1 MPHGSVSLGHEKEEQ
16 NNNCLALNLTIVDAR
31 SVLAN
36 SGPSFRPGQSEIVA
50 ARRIVVS
57 GDMLAVDFYCGGLM
71 ERLDPTFS
79 KSKRL
84 QRQLEYAQSLG
95 LGDANLAR
103 AEVLEV

>member
-1 MPHGSVSLGHEKEEQ
+1 MGHEKEEP

-31 SVLAN
+31 SLLAK

-57 GDMLAVDFYCGGLM
+57 RDMVAGDSYCRRLM

-84 QRQLEYAQSLG
+84 RRQLAYAQSLG
-95 LGDANLAR
+95 LGEANLAK
-103 AEVLEV
+103 AEVQEV